1 MILRYE
7 HLTKYE
13 KVFQSMTGLWVFL
26 FDELVDEIE
35 PQFVEADRER
45 LERAERQR
53 AIGGGKSPELEMR
66 DQLLLT
72 VVWLRCYPKQH
83 VLGYLFGVSQAT
95 VSRTIHFVLPLLE
108 ASGRDTMRMPDP
120 GRKRRRALDEL
131 LADTPELAI
140 IIDTFEQRVQRP
152 QGERKQA
159 DAYYSGKKKQHTLKS
174 QVAIDE
180 ETGMIVDVAES
191 VPGPQS
197 DIKTLET
204 SGLLERLPD
213 GIGALADLAYVGINK
228 LHPDGL
234 CPIRKPKGQ
243 PRTPEQ
249 IAYNTAFSRRRIP
262 VEHSIGRLRRFESLS
277 QTDRQHRQNHTARVT
292 AVAGLV
298 NRRLRLRF
306 PLVA

>member
-7 HLTKYE
+7 HLSHYE
-13 KVFQSMTGLWVFL
+13 KVFQSMRGLWIFL
-26 FDELVDEIE
+26 FDELVEEVE
-35 PQFVEADRER
+35 PKYIEADRER
-45 LERAERQR
+45 LERDDRQR
-53 AIGGGKSPELEMR
+53 AIGGGKAQELEIC
-66 DQLLLT
+66 DQMLLT

-95 VSRTIHFVLPLLE
+95 VSRVIKFVLPLLE

-120 GRKRRRALDEL
+120 GRKRRKELDEL

-140 IIDTFEQRVQRP
+140 VIDTFEQRVQRP
-152 QGERKQA
+152 EGDPKLA

-174 QVAIDE
+174 QVAVDE
-180 ETGMIVDVAES
+180 ESGMIVDVADS

-197 DIKTLET
+197 DIKTLKN
-204 SGLLERLPD
+204 SGRLDDLPD
-213 GIGALADLAYVGINK
+213 GLGAMGDLAYVGIHK
-228 LHPDGL
+228 LHPDGF
-234 CPIRKPKGQ
+234 CPIRKPKGR
-243 PRTPEQ
+243 PRSSEQ
-249 IAYNTAFSRRRIP
+249 IAFNTALSRRRIV

-277 QTDRQHRQNHTARVT
+277 QTDRQHRQHHTARVV

-306 PLVA
+306 PLAA